1 MSHRS
6 KIIRQSFGYKLRGW
20 VLGLANMEIDRTV
33 GRVRRNFLEELVEL
47 LEWIGLQPIEIALK
61 PSAVLR
67 LQVTDPAGVQV
78 PDVTVGL

>member
-20 VLGLANMEIDRTV
+20 MLGLANMEIDRTV

-47 LEWIGLQPIEIALK
+47 LEWIGLQPVKIRVQFLGGRVGG
-61 PSAVLR
+61 SGRFMRFGLR
-67 LQVTDPAGVQV
+67 QG
-78 PDVTVGL
+78 